1 MNTDVLTNPLVK
13 AAIEA
18 LNARDSEGWFKLF
31 ADDVT
36 MTDDGNPHDFKQWA
50 EHEFFGSSRTYLKS
64 IERVE
69 DDGLTLYGRLH
80 SDQWGEFD
88 TFMKFQTDGD
98 KIRRLDVGQ
107 V

>member
-18 LNARDSEGWFKLF
+18 LNARDRERWFKLF
-31 ADDVT
+31 TDDVT
-36 MTDDGNPHDFKQWA
+36 MTDDGNMHDFREWA
-50 EHEFFGSSRTYLKS
+50 DEEFFGSSRTYLKS

-69 DDGLTLYGRLH
+69 DDGLTLYSRLH

-88 TFMKFQTDGD
+88 TFMKFQTDG
-98 KIRRLDVGQ
+98 KHIMRLDV
-107 V
+107 

>member
-18 LNARDSEGWFKLF
+18 LNARDREGWFKLF
-31 ADDVT
+31 AEDIT
-36 MTDDGNPHDFKQWA
+36 MTDDGNAHDFREWA
-50 EHEFFGSSRTYLKS
+50 DEEFFGSSRTYLKS

-69 DDGLTLYGRLH
+69 DGGLTLYGRLH

-88 TFMKFQTDGD
+88 TFMKFKTDGE
-98 KIRRLDVGQ
+98 KITQLDVGQ